1 MSGPCKCP
9 TCNAPEPEH
18 HCFDCGHVFTQH
30 EEEFKDRAE
39 NPQCHKCHDKLIDMA
54 DALRKQD
61 MEDEWNRR
69 EQSRRVDKEY
79 VDRRMPYEDTP
90 KRGWWT

>member
-1 MSGPCKCP
+1 
-9 TCNAPEPEH
+9 
-18 HCFDCGHVFTQH
+18 
-30 EEEFKDRAE
+30 
-39 NPQCHKCHDKLIDMA
+39 MA

-90 KRGWWT
+90 KRGWWK